1 MKPLHIPKKKRMTGM
16 SIKCGKCNRNVSGK
30 CLLTGMKL
38 YTCKHGDQHR
48 FQSRKTI
55 NGMTRPIKTWHKEL
69 RDINEFCKL
78 HLAIMDKPV
87 KVVPIDSKPMLLKPC
102 IRLYID
108 FLSDVDVPSYE
119 RKNYSKDWI
128 NQVTTYFKNILGIL
142 PSSETFVITE
152 FGVNE
157 VSLIH
162 EHLEEKYSAKT
173 YNHYISTFRKF
184 FAFLN
189 KKGYNIEDPFEE
201 VKLKSTKA
209 RTEIIHLDEFEKLI
223 TICQPENGV
232 KIENSGKRK
241 NLYREWLPEAWRL
254 YLYTGRRR
262 GDLPHIKVSQVKEH
276 YIHCIESKTEK
287 TGSNIKL
294 IPMTTELRS
303 LVEDLISRD
312 NLTPDDYLL
321 APGETNRDQV
331 RNISSDAFTHYWR
344 QLNIDRHVT
353 LNSLRNTYATF
364 GRRMWGAD
372 FEGLIGLHVSVKTT
386 DANYVNKEEI
396 AKEYSGAKMFG

>member
-1 MKPLHIPKKKRMTGM
+1 MKPLHIPKKKRIVGM

-30 CLLTGMKL
+30 CLLSGMKL

-48 FQSRKTI
+48 YQSRKTV
-55 NGMTRPIKTWHKEL
+55 NGRTTPIKTWPKEL

-78 HLAIMDKPV
+78 HIAIMEQPV

-102 IRLYID
+102 IRMYID

-119 RKNYSKDWI
+119 KKNYSKDWI
-128 NQVTTYFKNILGIL
+128 NQVTTYFKNILAII
-142 PSSETFVITE
+142 PNPDTFIISE

-157 VSLIH
+157 VSIIH
-162 EHLEEKYSAKT
+162 DHLESKYSDKT
-173 YNHYISTFRKF
+173 YNHYIATFRKF

-189 KKGYNIEDPFEE
+189 KKGYNLVDPFEE
-201 VKLKSTKA
+201 VKLKSPKS
-209 RTEIIHLDEFEKLI
+209 RTEIIHIEEFEKLI
-223 TICQPENGV
+223 GICTPERGV
-232 KIENSGKRK
+232 KIENSGKKK
-241 NLYREWLPEAWRL
+241 NLYKDWLPDAWRL

-276 YIHCIESKTEK
+276 YIHCIESKTEQS
-287 TGSNIKL
+287 GSNIKL
-294 IPMTTELRS
+294 IPMTEELKS
-303 LVEDLISRD
+303 LVRELTK
-312 NLTPDDYLL
+312 NLSPDDYLL
-321 APGETNRDQV
+321 APHETNRNQV

-364 GRRMWGAD
+364 GRRMWGSE

-396 AKEYSGAKMFG
+396 AKTYSGEKMFG